1 MFTKI
6 LTKLGFTKEET
17 SWILYDVGNSAQVLT
32 TCTVIFPLLIAKITP
47 GDSSVYVGWANAIY
61 AIILALISP
70 VLGTM
75 ADYKD
80 KKMRM
85 FKFFLYMG
93 IFGGFALALPFI
105 DYKMALLV
113 FVIAMLGYNGSIIFY
128 DAFIVDVCDDERVD
142 KVSAA
147 GYAWGYIGSV
157 LPFLIFVIP
166 FAAVTL
172 FGDKVTG
179 DLVIGSFTL
188 TYRMAC
194 GITMGLAVLWWWI
207 YSRPM
212 LKNVKQK
219 NYHEPVPHVIKESFA
234 HLWHTFRDVKKNK
247 NIFLFCISY
256 FFYIDCVNTVIK
268 MAVSLATEIGI
279 TDTMSLVVV
288 IFINIIAC
296 PFSILFGKLVGNFGS
311 KKMIYAGIIGYIGV
325 VGCGAMIQSNPSFIW
340 LVALLVGMFQGGIQ
354 SVSRSYFA
362 KLIPDKA
369 DSNEF
374 FGFFSVFSKFSAIL
388 GPIAVSIII
397 MITGETRYGILGLI
411 PMMVLGMIF
420 LMFVK
425 DPESEQKFRKKKK
438 V

>member
-32 TCTVIFPLLIAKITP
+32 TCTVIFPLLIAKITT

-268 MAVSLATEIGI
+268 MAVSLATEMGI

>member
-207 YSRPM
+207 Y
-212 LKNVKQK
+212 
-219 NYHEPVPHVIKESFA
+219 
-234 HLWHTFRDVKKNK
+234 VKKRQTK
-247 NIFLFCISY
+247 ELS
-256 FFYIDCVNTVIK
+256 
-268 MAVSLATEIGI
+268 
-279 TDTMSLVVV
+279 
-288 IFINIIAC
+288 
-296 PFSILFGKLVGNFGS
+296 
-311 KKMIYAGIIGYIGV
+311 
-325 VGCGAMIQSNPSFIW
+325 
-340 LVALLVGMFQGGIQ
+340 
-354 SVSRSYFA
+354 
-362 KLIPDKA
+362 
-369 DSNEF
+369 
-374 FGFFSVFSKFSAIL
+374 
-388 GPIAVSIII
+388 
-397 MITGETRYGILGLI
+397 
-411 PMMVLGMIF
+411 
-420 LMFVK
+420 
-425 DPESEQKFRKKKK
+425 
-438 V
+438 

>member
-70 VLGTM
+70 DLGTM

-85 FKFFLYMG
+85 FKFFLYME
-93 IFGGFALALPFI
+93 IFGGFAVALPFM
-105 DYKMALLV
+105 DCKMALLV

-166 FAAVTL
+166 FAAVPL

-268 MAVSLATEIGI
+268 MAVSLATEMGI

>member
-157 LPFLIFVIP
+157 VPLFV
-166 FAAVTL
+166 F
-172 FGDKVTG
+172 
-179 DLVIGSFTL
+179 
-188 TYRMAC
+188 
-194 GITMGLAVLWWWI
+194 
-207 YSRPM
+207 
-212 LKNVKQK
+212 
-219 NYHEPVPHVIKESFA
+219 
-234 HLWHTFRDVKKNK
+234 
-247 NIFLFCISY
+247 FLF
-256 FFYIDCVNTVIK
+256 
-268 MAVSLATEIGI
+268 
-279 TDTMSLVVV
+279 
-288 IFINIIAC
+288 NI
-296 PFSILFGKLVGNFGS
+296 
-311 KKMIYAGIIGYIGV
+311 
-325 VGCGAMIQSNPSFIW
+325 
-340 LVALLVGMFQGGIQ
+340 
-354 SVSRSYFA
+354 
-362 KLIPDKA
+362 
-369 DSNEF
+369 
-374 FGFFSVFSKFSAIL
+374 
-388 GPIAVSIII
+388 
-397 MITGETRYGILGLI
+397 
-411 PMMVLGMIF
+411 
-420 LMFVK
+420 
-425 DPESEQKFRKKKK
+425 
-438 V
+438 